1 MRQKPDTGSTPSA
14 GQTAVARA
22 VAGAPKAGRPKTS
35 PQHPS
40 ATRGQVQSIDSNG
53 VPWITIGGSDT
64 LVPATISH
72 APTGLQA
79 GDVVD
84 VQTVGTRILVT
95 GRASAPAA
103 DTALNFPTYYGP
115 FDPNGYQSGTTG
127 DTYMEES
134 QTTPGLWR
142 KTTVGGNTGWVQMGG
157 VPSAISFYVGH
168 TYAVSGL
175 VNPPGGGGIVGYLPP
190 FVVPILPGQTMKL
203 IGVWHKLR
211 AGTAAISI
219 SEPGSGVFFTI
230 SVTSTLTYTT
240 WLGSPFSMSD
250 GNELQPLCS
259 TSSGADGLTITFVME
274 VGIG

>member
-14 GQTAVARA
+14 GQKAVARA

-142 KTTVGGNTGWVQMGG
+142 KTTVGGDTGWVRIGG
-157 VPSAISFYVGH
+157 APGLTSFLIGH

-175 VNPPGGGGIVGYLPP
+175 VNPVGGGGIIGYLPP
-190 FVVPILPGQTMKL
+190 FVVPVMSGQTVDL
-203 IGVWHKLR
+203 LGVWNVLR
-211 AGTAAISI
+211 AGTATIAI
-219 SEPGSGVFFTI
+219 EQGGGVLFNVNVTTTKTFT
-230 SVTSTLTYTT
+230 SWS
-240 WLGSPFSMSD
+240 GSPLSLSD
-250 GNELQPLCS
+250 GDELNPAVS
-259 TSSGADGLTITFVME
+259 TSSGADGLTLTFVLE
-274 VGIG
+274 IGVG